1 MTNLYNSFRYCRVN
15 DLGSGV
21 WQATS
26 AINDSFHEMNVT
38 VTVRRE
44 DGYKLTET
52 GGYVIEEVKGDML
65 RSPLPLCL
73 DTLPLL
79 DNLKGLALHP
89 PVRKK
94 IMEAVAGSMGCRQLA
109 DLVLECIRG
118 FFQAEFTCRG
128 RNFTDPLEMRQA
140 FKKDIE
146 GSCYL
151 YSNV

>member
-1 MTNLYNSFRYCRVN
+1 MANLYNSFRHCRVH
-15 DLGSGV
+15 DLGNGV

-44 DGYKLTET
+44 AGYKLTET
-52 GGYVIEEVKGDML
+52 GGYVIERAEGEML
-65 RSPLPLCL
+65 RSPLPMCQ
-73 DTLPLL
+73 DTLSLL
-79 DNLKGLALHP
+79 DALKGLELHP

-94 IMEAVAGSMGCRQLA
+94 VMEAVAGNTGCRQLA

-118 FFQAEFTCRG
+118 FIQAEFTYRG
-128 RNFTDPLEMRQA
+128 RDFTDPLEMRQM
-140 FKKDIE
+140 FKKDI
-146 GSCYL
+146 GGTCYL